1 MELRHLRYFDAVART
16 LHFGRA
22 AEQLHIAQPALS
34 RAVRQLER
42 EVGVTL
48 LHRTTRTVELT
59 DAGRAYVE
67 EVRDVLRRLDHATR
81 AARRAEAGVTG
92 TLRLGVTGTAAYGY
106 LPRVAQVLTTALPQV
121 HLQVHTEMLTPDQE
135 RALVGDRL
143 DLGILRP
150 PLSEGGL
157 EHVVVRRE
165 PLVLALPAG
174 HPLAASSETD
184 DVVPLAALHGEP
196 FVTYAH
202 TSGSVVREAVRSACR
217 EAGFEPDAAHEVGET
232 STLLAL
238 VAAALGVALVPE
250 SARTLTLPGV
260 SFRATDSAVHVQLAV
275 AWRRDDPSPV
285 LRSVLQALREQ
296 GALSP
301 VPTDP
306 TGPADQP
313 DVPRTAQE
321 AR

>member
-22 AEQLHIAQPALS
+22 AEQLHVAQPALS

-67 EVRDVLRRLDHATR
+67 EVRDVLRRLEHATR
-81 AARRAEAGVTG
+81 VARRAEAGITG

-106 LPRVAQVLTTALPQV
+106 LPRVAQVLTTTLPQV
-121 HLQVHTEMLTPDQE
+121 HLQVSTEMLTPDQE
-135 RALVGDRL
+135 RALVDDRL

-150 PLSEGGL
+150 PLSDAGL

-165 PLVLALPAG
+165 ALVLALPVG
-174 HPLAASSETD
+174 HPLAAAVGAGDGHGD
-184 DVVPLAALHGEP
+184 DVVPLAALQREP

-202 TSGSVVREAVRSACR
+202 TSGSVVREAVRAACR
-217 EAGFEPDAAHEVGET
+217 QAGFEPDAAHQVGET

-238 VAAALGVALVPE
+238 VAAGLGVALVPE

-260 SFRATDSAVHVQLAV
+260 TFRATDSPVHVELAL

-285 LRSVLQALREQ
+285 LRSVLAALREH
-296 GALSP
+296 GALAP
-301 VPTDP
+301 DP
-306 TGPADQP
+306 A
-313 DVPRTAQE
+313 PRPAQE
-321 AR
+321 AS